1 MLVLSRKTDESI
13 QIGDDIEVKV
23 LEVRGNRVRL
33 GIAAPSDVAI
43 HRSEVILRLEEA
55 EPARITG
62 GTDQLDTAAAVA
74 SLLRI
79 AR

>member
-13 QIGDDIEVKV
+13 QIGSDIEIKV
-23 LEVRGNRVRL
+23 LDIRGNRVRL
-33 GIAAPSDVAI
+33 GISAPSDVAI
-43 HRSEVILRLEEA
+43 HRSEVTLRLAEEVPSRVA
-55 EPARITG
+55 SDSEP
-62 GTDQLDTAAAVA
+62 LDTAAVA